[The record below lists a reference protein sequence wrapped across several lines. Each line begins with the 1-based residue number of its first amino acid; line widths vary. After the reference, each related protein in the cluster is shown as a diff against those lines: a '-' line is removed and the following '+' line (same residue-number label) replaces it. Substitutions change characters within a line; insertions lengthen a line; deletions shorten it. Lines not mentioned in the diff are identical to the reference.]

1 MCMVNF
7 YNLST
12 EYKLFNMIKIII
24 FDLGDVVVYYKEAQY
39 FSFLA
44 KKTGLPTNKI
54 KYVFDPLIEKMEEG
68 SLNAKHMEKL
78 VSQKLG
84 INPSVLEWTATFER
98 LAKPNK
104 ELIKMI
110 GKLRKKY
117 KVALLSNISK
127 DRYISASRKFALK
140 GLFHKRFASC
150 YMHMRKP
157 DARIYKRVV
166 KSMGVKPGE
175 SIFIDNLI
183 ENVEG
188 AKKIGIRGVHFT
200 GNKKLNADL
209 RRLGVL

>member
-1 MCMVNF
+1 MVNF

-12 EYKLFNMIKIII
+12 EYKLFNMIKTII
-24 FDLGDVVVYYKEAQY
+24 FDLGGVVVCYKESQY

-44 KKTGLPTNKI
+44 KKTGLPATKI
-54 KYVFDPLIEKMEEG
+54 KDVFNPLIEKMEEG
-68 SLNAKHMEKL
+68 SLSAKHMEKS

-84 INPSVLEWTATFER
+84 IKPSVLEWTAAFER

-110 GKLRKKY
+110 RMLRKKY

-127 DRYISASRKFALK
+127 DRYISASKKFALK
-140 GLFHKRFASC
+140 DLFHKRFASC
-150 YMHMRKP
+150 YMHVRKP
-157 DARIYKRVV
+157 DAKIYKRVV
-166 KSMGVKPGE
+166 KSMGIKPEE
-175 SIFIDNLI
+175 SIFIDNLV